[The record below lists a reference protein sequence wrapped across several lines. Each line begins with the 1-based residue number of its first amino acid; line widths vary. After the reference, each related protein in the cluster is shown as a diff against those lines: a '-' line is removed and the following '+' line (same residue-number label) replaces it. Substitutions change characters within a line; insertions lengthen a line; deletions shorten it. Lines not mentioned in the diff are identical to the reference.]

1 MANQVTLAHPAP
13 LELPV
18 SKVTLVQQDYLA
30 LLVNQATSEPRDL
43 LVHWANLVRGAS
55 RALLGRLEPRDPP
68 EHLVESDQMET
79 RALQEKRVLRA
90 LLDHKELLDH
100 KAQQGS

>member
-1 MANQVTLAHPAP
+1 
-13 LELPV
+13 
-18 SKVTLVQQDYLA
+18 VQQDYLA

-43 LVHWANLVRGAS
+43 LVHWASLVRGAS

-68 EHLVESDQMET
+68 GHLAESDQMET

-90 LLDHKELLDH
+90 LLDHKEVLEH
-100 KAQQGS
+100 KVQQGS